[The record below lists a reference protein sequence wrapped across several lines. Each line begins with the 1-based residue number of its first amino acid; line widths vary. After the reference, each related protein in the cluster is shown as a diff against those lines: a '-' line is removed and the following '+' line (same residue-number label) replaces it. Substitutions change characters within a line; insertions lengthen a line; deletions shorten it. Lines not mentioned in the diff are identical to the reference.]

1 MAKKQIAERR
11 TEVVTGN
18 GAAREITQTQ
28 TIDDS
33 CLPSPAELSEF
44 MAIDS
49 GFAQHFMQ
57 VAREEQLQRHYLE
70 NARID
75 SLKENEDRQ
84 ANTRRLGMTFAFFLI
99 LSMLGVTALSLWLD
113 RPWFASI
120 SFLVS
125 MLTVI
130 SVFVTGK
137 PEK

>member
-1 MAKKQIAERR
+1 MVKKQIAERR

-28 TIDDS
+28 TIDDG
-33 CLPSPAELSEF
+33 CLPSPAELSQF

-57 VAREEQLQRHYLE
+57 VAREEQQQRHYLE
-70 NARID
+70 NAGIA
-75 SLKENEDRQ
+75 SLAQNEARQ
-84 ANTRRLGMTFAFFLI
+84 ARTLRLGMTFAFLLI
-99 LSMLGVTALSLWLD
+99 LTMIGVAALALWLN

-120 SFLVS
+120 SFFAS

-137 PEK
+137 PKT